1 MNLSDDR
8 SMGIIIDSRLGL
20 FIRVASPKVITS
32 GLATS
37 VVSTKSRA
45 DHNVNLHWWML
56 LKQ

>member
-8 SMGIIIDSRLGL
+8 SMGIIIDSKLRL

-45 DHNVNLHWWML
+45 DYNVNLHWWML
-56 LKQ
+56 LEH